1 MITGDA
7 EFMADLGLDFDLP
20 AQDVQRL
27 LPPESARTSRH
38 AAIATGA
45 FAFLSIDADDGQALA
60 LKTGPQRAN
69 VLKYPVR
76 DGMDGDL
83 LAIDA
88 QREIH
93 LV

>member
-1 MITGDA
+1 MPLTTGVF
-7 EFMADLGLDFDLP
+7 EVSNP
-20 AQDVQRL
+20 
-27 LPPESARTSRH
+27 
-38 AAIATGA
+38 
-45 FAFLSIDADDGQALA
+45 FAFLAIDFDDGQALA

-76 DGMDGDL
+76 AGMGGDL